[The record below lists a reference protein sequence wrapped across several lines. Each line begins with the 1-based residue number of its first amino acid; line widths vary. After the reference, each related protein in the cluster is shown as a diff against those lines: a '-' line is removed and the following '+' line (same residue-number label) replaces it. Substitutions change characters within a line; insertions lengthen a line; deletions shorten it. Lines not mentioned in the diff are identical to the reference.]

1 MRDYG
6 QGDTVNKV
14 YYYQV
19 PSDSD
24 YESTETVDGKTRYI
38 YKLSKFIDMGSTS
51 VGTKYADN
59 NSIYYHDGYVFEKYD
74 ISIDFRN
81 SNINA
86 NQLAQETYLELRN
99 SAGQL
104 KYDNGYKDIKY
115 NLYNRNATMS
125 ETISNESRSYSVVE
139 NLDIPFTLNT
149 VLQEQEV
156 SSGVNIRDTKYEGK
170 IAGIAIEITTEN
182 GERVNAPEMQ
192 NFKLAN
198 SSDATEVYKAGDDGV
213 IRVPLS
219 EGLSVLQKKYTL
231 SLTQYNVPAGN
242 YVAKVYFFTS
252 DDGKYYGGETKIVKE
267 FYITF
272 INKRVGLVGIE
283 AIDGSRIL
291 NKATR
296 NNLEGNQNVDIKVR
310 VGAPSSGTNVRVELY
325 KRNATYT
332 ENEDGTKTYTG
343 TEYTPVDLKTVLD
356 GDWKTPEEA
365 GMSNTEGA
373 TTEYVIM
380 EKRNYA
386 TPVEE
391 EIVQFENTLKE
402 NVSTGEYK
410 LVFKACFDDA
420 IIQTVRKTFIVTD

>member
-1 MRDYG
+1 
-6 QGDTVNKV
+6 
-14 YYYQV
+14 
-19 PSDSD
+19 
-24 YESTETVDGKTRYI
+24 
-38 YKLSKFIDMGSTS
+38 
-51 VGTKYADN
+51 
-59 NSIYYHDGYVFEKYD
+59 
-74 ISIDFRN
+74 
-81 SNINA
+81 
-86 NQLAQETYLELRN
+86 
-99 SAGQL
+99 
-104 KYDNGYKDIKY
+104 
-115 NLYNRNATMS
+115 
-125 ETISNESRSYSVVE
+125 
-139 NLDIPFTLNT
+139 
-149 VLQEQEV
+149 
-156 SSGVNIRDTKYEGK
+156 
-170 IAGIAIEITTEN
+170 
-182 GERVNAPEMQ
+182 MQ
-192 NFKLAN
+192 NFKLTN

-272 INKRVGLVGIE
+272 INKTVGLVGIE

>member
-1 MRDYG
+1 
-6 QGDTVNKV
+6 
-14 YYYQV
+14 
-19 PSDSD
+19 
-24 YESTETVDGKTRYI
+24 
-38 YKLSKFIDMGSTS
+38 
-51 VGTKYADN
+51 
-59 NSIYYHDGYVFEKYD
+59 
-74 ISIDFRN
+74 
-81 SNINA
+81 
-86 NQLAQETYLELRN
+86 
-99 SAGQL
+99 
-104 KYDNGYKDIKY
+104 
-115 NLYNRNATMS
+115 
-125 ETISNESRSYSVVE
+125 
-139 NLDIPFTLNT
+139 
-149 VLQEQEV
+149 
-156 SSGVNIRDTKYEGK
+156 
-170 IAGIAIEITTEN
+170 
-182 GERVNAPEMQ
+182 MQ

-296 NNLEGNQNVDIKVR
+296 NNLEGNQNVDINVK

-386 TPVEE
+386 APVEE

-410 LVFKACFDDA
+410 LVFKACFDDT